1 MPSHALNT
9 LGPYQ
14 DINYLNITNKI
25 PEDCFPTALLGFTL
39 SELVDTPNLGCLSSL
54 LHHLDWGY
62 TIPYEMQLQT
72 HATVTRTNFVGIMR
86 TLEGSRRRWAL
97 ASWAVTGV
105 KALKV

>member
-25 PEDCFPTALLGFTL
+25 PEDSFPTALLGFTL

-54 LHHLDWGY
+54 L
-62 TIPYEMQLQT
+62 
-72 HATVTRTNFVGIMR
+72 
-86 TLEGSRRRWAL
+86 
-97 ASWAVTGV
+97 
-105 KALKV
+105 